1 MPDKDTL
8 QLENELAAAES
19 IEEFFAGNE
28 EFFQKFTLAQYLEFL
43 LKEKNLSKAE
53 VAKKSLLNPVYV
65 YHIFGGRKKPSRLKI
80 LSLAVAM
87 NLTVKE
93 TQRLLYFAGVEKLY
107 IKNSWD
113 SIILFALK
121 NNLSIERTNNLL
133 DKFSETPLL
142 GDLN

>member
-1 MPDKDTL
+1 MVEKDTA

-19 IEEFFAGNE
+19 LEKFFDDNAEN
-28 EFFQKFTLAQYLEFL
+28 FYKLTPAQYLEQL

-65 YHIFGGRKKPSRLKI
+65 YHIFAGRKNTSRLKF
-80 LSLAVAM
+80 LAVALAM

-107 IKNSWD
+107 VKNSWD
-113 SIILFALK
+113 SVILFALE
-121 NNLSIERTNNLL
+121 NNFDVERTNNLL
-133 DKFSETPLL
+133 EKFSETPLL
-142 GDLN
+142 GDFN